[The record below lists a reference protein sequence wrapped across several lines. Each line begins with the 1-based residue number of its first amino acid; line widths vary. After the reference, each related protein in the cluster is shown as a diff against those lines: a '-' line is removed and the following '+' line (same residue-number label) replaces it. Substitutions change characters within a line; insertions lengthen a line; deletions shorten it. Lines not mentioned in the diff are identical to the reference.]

1 MSDTQST
8 EKIKSLSASRTWNIN
23 DVTWILLG
31 HENGAKHFQDY
42 FNQDTISGWGY
53 GDGEHSEEALA
64 CHNLLEEILDR
75 FNSGRFGRLLV
86 ECMDEFE
93 TTNTIHPLRVVDWIK
108 EKDIL
113 ELSQFKQNHPR
124 DIQQMIVTLLEA
136 IDANRPDKND
146 EAHNIDYVELARS
159 DFWVLT
165 ELRIVLFGE
174 TYLNQYNPAL
184 YQKLIPEIENRKKKV
199 DQLIENAITL
209 GRVKAYQSPSFRQPL
224 ITYTNKLDD
233 YIDLF
238 PGDDNYIGVYDSS
251 ELGIGCRMYQPME
264 LLKALQSKGC
274 PISETLLNPIEREQF
289 ETVGA
294 LLQELPKLMEGFL
307 EQKPTEPQAEA
318 LQKSNPLNVPQGTT
332 WSEISFTL
340 NSENNSFSIKIKS
353 HIQRLNPEQ
362 FFKLFPN
369 KTSSGLLCEIIKRG
383 GTFHKDLFREN
394 PQKYFKQYLSRL
406 RQTLKFL
413 FLIDDDPI
421 ESLGDGQY
429 KTRFRASHQK
439 YLES

>member
-64 CHNLLEEILDR
+64 CHNLLEEILPC

-93 TTNTIHPLRVVDWIK
+93 TINTIHPLRIVDWIK

-184 YQKLIPEIENRKKKV
+184 YQKLIPEIEDRKKEV
-199 DQLIENAITL
+199 DQLIENALIL
-209 GRVKAYQSPSFRQPL
+209 GEVKKYTSTSFRQPL
-224 ITYTNKLDD
+224 ITYIEGGD
-233 YIDLF
+233 YIDLH
-238 PGDDNYIGVYDSS
+238 PGDDTYIGVYDST
-251 ELGIGCRMYQPME
+251 ELETGCKMYKPIE
-264 LLKALQSKGC
+264 LLKILQSKGY
-274 PISETLLNPIEREQF
+274 PILKKLTEVIETGQFQTGSTLLR
-289 ETVGA
+289 
-294 LLQELPKLMEGFL
+294 ELPGRMDDFIKHGPREPTIEKSITKTKPSPTTRKSKMNHLREKIFSITKTLVKKSPTITSTILKAHSDIKGAVRDSGLDKEEWPKDSTL
-307 EQKPTEPQAEA
+307 EKWIRKGRQKAGLTRPSGRP
-318 LQKSNPLNVPQGTT
+318 QKS
-332 WSEISFTL
+332 
-340 NSENNSFSIKIKS
+340 
-353 HIQRLNPEQ
+353 
-362 FFKLFPN
+362 
-369 KTSSGLLCEIIKRG
+369 
-383 GTFHKDLFREN
+383 
-394 PQKYFKQYLSRL
+394 
-406 RQTLKFL
+406 
-413 FLIDDDPI
+413 
-421 ESLGDGQY
+421 
-429 KTRFRASHQK
+429 
-439 YLES
+439 

>member
-64 CHNLLEEILDR
+64 CHNLLEEILPC

-93 TTNTIHPLRVVDWIK
+93 TINTIHPLRIVDWIK

-184 YQKLIPEIENRKKKV
+184 YQKLIPEIEDRKKEV
-199 DQLIENAITL
+199 DQLIENALIL
-209 GRVKAYQSPSFRQPL
+209 GEVKKYTSTSFRQPL
-224 ITYTNKLDD
+224 ITYIEGGD
-233 YIDLF
+233 YIDLH
-238 PGDDNYIGVYDSS
+238 PDDDTYIGVYDST
-251 ELGIGCRMYQPME
+251 ELETGCKMYKPIE
-264 LLKALQSKGC
+264 LLKILQSKGY
-274 PISETLLNPIEREQF
+274 PILKKLTEVIETGQFQTGSTLLR
-289 ETVGA
+289 
-294 LLQELPKLMEGFL
+294 ELPGRMDDFIKHGPREPTIEKSITKTKPSPTTRKSKMNHLREKIFSITKTLVKKSPTITSTILKAHSDIKGAVRDSGLDKEEWPKDSTL
-307 EQKPTEPQAEA
+307 EKWIRKGRQKAGLTRPSGRP
-318 LQKSNPLNVPQGTT
+318 QKS
-332 WSEISFTL
+332 
-340 NSENNSFSIKIKS
+340 
-353 HIQRLNPEQ
+353 
-362 FFKLFPN
+362 
-369 KTSSGLLCEIIKRG
+369 
-383 GTFHKDLFREN
+383 
-394 PQKYFKQYLSRL
+394 
-406 RQTLKFL
+406 
-413 FLIDDDPI
+413 
-421 ESLGDGQY
+421 
-429 KTRFRASHQK
+429 
-439 YLES
+439 